1 MRSLPLVA
9 AFVSLVL
16 LAPPAASARDKSSRK
31 VESQLSFGV
40 QMARQGLWSE
50 ALFRFQ
56 EAEKL
61 APENPRILSNLGV
74 AYEATGK
81 FDLALDAYQRALK
94 LAPSDKD
101 IRNNYGRFVE
111 FYQGFKGE
119 KTAKDPNFNWK
130 PTASNKKG
138 SPPQRLPQPTND
150 PNAPSD
156 IPPSPPGDV
165 PPPPADI

>member
-1 MRSLPLVA
+1 MRPLPLVA
-9 AFVSLVL
+9 AAVFLAL
-16 LAPPAASARDKSSRK
+16 LAAPRLEARERTSKSI
-31 VESQLSFGV
+31 ESQLSFGV

-56 EAEKL
+56 EAQKL
-61 APENPRILSNLGV
+61 EPENPRVLSNLGV

-81 FDLALDAYQRALK
+81 FDLALESYQHALK
-94 LAPSDKD
+94 VAPNDKE

-119 KTAKDPNFNWK
+119 KTAKDSAFNWK
-130 PTASNKKG
+130 PTASKKG
-138 SPPQRLPQPTND
+138 PPLPQLPQPID

-156 IPPSPPGDV
+156 MPPSPPGDV
-165 PPPPADI
+165 PPPQADI

>member
-16 LAPPAASARDKSSRK
+16 LAPPVAGARDKASRS
-31 VESQLSFGV
+31 VESQLGFGV

-61 APENPRILSNLGV
+61 EPENARILSNLGV

-94 LAPSDKD
+94 ISPSDKD

-119 KTAKDPNFNWK
+119 KKAKDPNFDWK
-130 PTASNKKG
+130 PTASKKG
-138 SPPQRLPQPTND
+138 PPLQRLPQPAND
-150 PNAPSD
+150 PTAPSD

-165 PPPPADI
+165 PPPHADI